1 MEDAPLGESE
11 SVNGPRRKA
20 GFLDRFFRS
29 APSPPLDLVGP
40 KLWTM
45 TATEWSAQDA
55 SYRAAVLEQYKI
67 YAEMADRI
75 SARRGQANTFFLTLN
90 TTIFTVLGVF
100 WQHPPSAARGLLI
113 APWLVLVGQCLAW
126 FWLLRSY
133 RQLNTAKYAVLGAIE
148 LRLPASPYWSAE
160 WAALGQ
166 GRDPA
171 RYWPLS
177 HIEQW
182 IPEFFAVAYTAGF
195 LIVFFS

>member
-1 MEDAPLGESE
+1 MDDALSAGPESANE
-11 SVNGPRRKA
+11 PRRKA

-29 APSPPLDLVGP
+29 APAPSLDLIEP
-40 KLWTM
+40 KLWTV
-45 TATEWSAQDA
+45 TATEWSALDD
-55 SYRAAVLEQYKI
+55 SYRTAVLEQYKV

-100 WQHPPSAARGLLI
+100 WQHPPSAARSFLVV
-113 APWLVLVGQCLAW
+113 PWLVLVGQCLAW

-148 LRLPASPYWSAE
+148 RRLPSSPYWSAE
-160 WAALGQ
+160 WTALGQ
-166 GRDPA
+166 GHDPA

-182 IPEFFAVAYTAGF
+182 IPGFFAAAYTAGF
-195 LIVFFS
+195 LIVLFT